1 MTRPTQK
8 ERILAVDDSPD
19 TLEVLRRNLA
29 SHGYHVFTAP
39 GVAEAVQV
47 LDNNAVDVV
56 ITDLKMPGASGLDLI
71 RHVRENFK
79 NTEVLMITGYPS
91 VEGAVEAVKT
101 GADDYLSKPFTDDEL
116 LKAVNDAFDKLR
128 ARRAVQDRSPVP
140 VFPNTALIGESEV
153 MRPVIKAMDKA
164 MTSTAPVL
172 VLGERGTGKEMV
184 ARVIHY
190 ASPRAPGP
198 FLIVNCSAIPEHRLA
213 TELFGAPR
221 DAQSSGL
228 SAAGLVLAAQGGT
241 LFIDEIASAS
251 PAVQASLVHLVR
263 DKRIPSPSAADG
275 RASDARIVAASNKD
289 LVALVNGGAFREDL
303 FYGLNIVEIRIPPLR
318 DRGEDILLLAR
329 QFALRFS
336 AEQGR
341 PEPRFSDRSLQ
352 VLKNY
357 YWPGNVR
364 ELESTVQ
371 RLVVMTDSELI
382 DVPDLPSL
390 MRFSALRER
399 GLDRS
404 LADVEAE
411 HIRNVVASVLGNQTR
426 AAEILGI
433 DRKTLREKMKRILR
447 AAG

>member
-1 MTRPTQK
+1 
-8 ERILAVDDSPD
+8 
-19 TLEVLRRNLA
+19 
-29 SHGYHVFTAP
+29 
-39 GVAEAVQV
+39 
-47 LDNNAVDVV
+47 
-56 ITDLKMPGASGLDLI
+56 
-71 RHVRENFK
+71 
-79 NTEVLMITGYPS
+79 
-91 VEGAVEAVKT
+91 VKT

-116 LKAVNDAFDKLR
+116 LKAVNDAFNKLR
-128 ARRAVQDRSPVP
+128 ARRAVQNRSPLP
-140 VFPNTALIGESEV
+140 AFPNTALIGESEV

-172 VLGERGTGKEMV
+172 ILGERGTGKEMV
-184 ARVIHY
+184 ARAIHY
-190 ASPRAPGP
+190 ASPRASAP
-198 FLIVNCSAIPEHRLA
+198 FLIVNCTAIPEHRLG
-213 TELFGAPR
+213 TELFGAPHE
-221 DAQSSGL
+221 AETSGL
-228 SAAGLVLAAQGGT
+228 SRAGLVLAAQGGT
-241 LFIDEIASAS
+241 LFIDEIAAAS
-251 PAVQASLVHLVR
+251 PSVQASLMRLVR
-263 DKRIPSPSAADG
+263 DKRIPSPGAGDSP
-275 RASDARIVAASNKD
+275 ASDARIIAASNKD
-289 LVALVNGGAFREDL
+289 LVALANSGAFSEDL

-318 DRGEDILLLAR
+318 DRGADVLLLAR

-341 PEPRFSDRSLQ
+341 PEPRFSDRTLQ

-404 LADVEAE
+404 LAEVESE
-411 HIRNVVASVLGNQTR
+411 HIRNVVGSVHGNQTR

-433 DRKTLREKMKRILR
+433 DRKTLREKMKRIMR
-447 AAG
+447 ATT